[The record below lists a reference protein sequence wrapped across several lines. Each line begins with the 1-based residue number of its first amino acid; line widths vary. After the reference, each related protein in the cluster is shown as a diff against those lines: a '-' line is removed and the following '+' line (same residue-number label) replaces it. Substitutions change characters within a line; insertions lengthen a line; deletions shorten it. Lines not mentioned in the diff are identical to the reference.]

1 MIPADILTALIVLF
15 IVVVPLVVLAG
26 LGVKIAAKRQVDIEH
41 RSPPSGARA
50 THSASA
56 AALAEQRADLPKLTP
71 APIRPDVRGPCDEP
85 AAFSRGGDG

>member
-15 IVVVPLVVLAG
+15 ILVVPFAVLAG

-56 AALAEQRADLPKLTP
+56 AALAGQRADLPELTP
-71 APIRPDVRGPCDEP
+71 APMVTTKSSHREP
-85 AAFSRGGDG
+85 AAFSRGGEG